1 MSTIERRARAL
12 HHSPLPL
19 RQRVSGGGAGAE
31 IREVARPIE
40 LVRFADSASPD
51 CPAAEVIPRER
62 SERLD
67 RLVNVALS
75 AAALIVFFPVMLLV
89 AVLVKLTSPGPIL
102 YVQTRVGRDRRQAPI
117 SATYDRRMQDLGGQV
132 FSIYKFRTM
141 HVDAEDVSGV
151 VWATKSDPRVTLVGR
166 FLRKARL
173 DELPQLVNVVQGDM
187 NIVGPRPERPSIFA
201 RLRENIA
208 DYPLRQLA
216 KPGITGWAQIN
227 QGYDQNLDDVRA
239 KVRYDLEY
247 INRQGLAEDFRIMLK
262 TFPVVLFGK
271 GGQ

>member
-1 MSTIERRARAL
+1 MSTVERRARMMHRAAV
-12 HHSPLPL
+12 PI
-19 RQRVSGGGAGAE
+19 RQHVLAAGMGE
-31 IREVARPIE
+31 TREVARPIE
-40 LVRFADSASPD
+40 LVRFADSAQAD
-51 CPAAEVIPRER
+51 AKVAEVIPRER

-67 RLVNVALS
+67 RVVNVALS
-75 AAALIVFFPVMLLV
+75 VAALIIFSPVLLLV
-89 AVLVKLTSPGPIL
+89 ALLVKLTSPGPVL
-102 YVQTRVGRDRRQAPI
+102 YVQTRVGRDRRQAPLNA
-117 SATYDRRMQDLGGQV
+117 SYDRRMQDLGGQV

-151 VWATKSDPRVTLVGR
+151 VWATQKDPRVTFIGR

-173 DELPQLVNVVQGDM
+173 DELPQLLNVVQGHM

-201 RLRENIA
+201 RLREDIA

-227 QGYDQNLDDVRA
+227 QGYDQDLDDVRA

-247 INRQGLAEDFRIMLK
+247 INRQSLTEDFRIMLK
-262 TFPVVLFGK
+262 TFPVILFRK
-271 GGQ
+271 GGW

>member
-1 MSTIERRARAL
+1 M
-12 HHSPLPL
+12 
-19 RQRVSGGGAGAE
+19 AE
-31 IREVARPIE
+31 TRDVARPIE
-40 LVRFADSASPD
+40 LVRFADGPTSDRPVAG
-51 CPAAEVIPRER
+51 VVPRER

-75 AAALIVFFPVMLLV
+75 VAALVVFSPVMLLV
-89 AVLVKLTSPGPIL
+89 ALLVKLTSAGPVL
-102 YVQTRVGRDRRQAPI
+102 YVQTRVGRDRRQAPLNA
-117 SATYDRRMQDLGGQV
+117 SYDRRMQDLGGQV

-166 FLRKARL
+166 FLRKARM
-173 DELPQLVNVVQGDM
+173 DELPQLLNVVQGHM

-201 RLRENIA
+201 RLREDIA

-227 QGYDQNLDDVRA
+227 QGYDQDLDDVRA

-247 INRQGLAEDFRIMLK
+247 INRQSIAEDFRIMLK
-262 TFPVVLFGK
+262 TFPVILFGK
-271 GGQ
+271 GGW